1 LKGNGGYALD
11 NLNSLYTT
19 IFSTICD
26 PRKGMKGVFGGVLR
40 VWGIGDAFDCAI
52 CVLPEAEKRHNVL
65 IIDTAIL
72 LGIRGDLG

>member
-1 LKGNGGYALD
+1 VVCSGYGALEMR
-11 NLNSLYTT
+11 L
-19 IFSTICD
+19 
-26 PRKGMKGVFGGVLR
+26 M
-40 VWGIGDAFDCAI
+40 AI

>member
-1 LKGNGGYALD
+1 M
-11 NLNSLYTT
+11 S
-19 IFSTICD
+19 
-26 PRKGMKGVFGGVLR
+26 
-40 VWGIGDAFDCAI
+40 I